1 MSGSGLEL
9 RRAADSDL
17 RAAYDV
23 FAAAEGEVWRRHALS
38 WSPPPFDAW
47 SATQRHLLA
56 QDGERSF
63 VALDGER
70 LVGFGAAL
78 VRGDAWFLSALFV
91 SPEYQGRQIGRELL
105 DRVWSGE
112 YRCRMTI
119 TDSIQPVSTTIYA
132 RRGLIPTTPI
142 LSLSGSPRCDLPAD
156 LEAVST
162 EPDALTTLDRAAY
175 GFGRD
180 ADHRFWREHAAEAN
194 LWLIAGQPIAYSYV
208 DDQGLIGPLA
218 GRDGEAAAPR
228 TAGRARSPRIPTCG
242 DRRPRQR
249 TQTRRDRPWE
259 RSARHRTAWPAPSQ
273 RRHRRAS
280 GTRDLRLLALLRPP
294 RGARR
299 TRLKTRRADGSAVSA
314 DVRIGGTS

>member
-105 DRVWSGE
+105 DRVWTGE
-112 YRCRMTI
+112 YRRRMTI
-119 TDSIQPVSTTIYA
+119 TDSIQPVSTTMYA
-132 RRGLIPTTPI
+132 RRDLIPTTPI

-218 GRDGEAAAPR
+218 GRDGEAAAL
-228 TAGRARSPRIPTCG
+228 ALQAELARRESQPAAIDVPG
-242 DRRPRQR
+242 
-249 TQTRRDRPWE
+249 
-259 RSARHRTAWPAPSQ
+259 SARRLVTTALGSGL
-273 RRHRRAS
+273 RA
-280 GTRDLRLLALLRPP
+280 TRPP
-294 RGARR
+294 GLLLLSEGIDAPQA
-299 TRLKTRRADGSAVSA
+299 LAISGYWLC
-314 DVRIGGTS
+314 

>member
-1 MSGSGLEL
+1 MSGSGVEL

-156 LEAVST
+156 LESVPIEA
-162 EPDALTTLDRAAY
+162 DALTTLDRAAY
-175 GFGRD
+175 GFGRE

-208 DDQGLIGPLA
+208 DDEGLIGPLA
-218 GRDGEAAAPR
+218 GRDGEAAAL
-228 TAGRARSPRIPTCG
+228 ALQAELARRESQHAAIDVPC
-242 DRRPRQR
+242 
-249 TQTRRDRPWE
+249 
-259 RSARHRTAWPAPSQ
+259 SARRLVATALG
-273 RRHRRAS
+273 S
-280 GTRDLRLLALLRPP
+280 GLNATRPP
-294 RGARR
+294 G
-299 TRLKTRRADGSAVSA
+299 LLLLSE
-314 DVRIGGTS
+314 GTDAPQALAISGYWLC

>member
-1 MSGSGLEL
+1 MSGSGVEL

-23 FAAAEGEVWRRHALS
+23 FAAAEGELWRRHALS

-56 QDGERSF
+56 EDGERSF
-63 VALDGER
+63 VAVDGER

-91 SPEYQGRQIGRELL
+91 SPEYQGRRIGRELL
-105 DRVWSGE
+105 DRAWTGD
-112 YRCRMTI
+112 YRRRMTI
-119 TDSIQPVSTTIYA
+119 TDSIQPVSTTMYA

-156 LEAVST
+156 LEAVPT

-180 ADHRFWREHAAEAN
+180 ADHRFWREQAEAN

-208 DDQGLIGPLA
+208 DDRGLIGPLA
-218 GRDGEAAAPR
+218 GRDGEAAAL
-228 TAGRARSPRIPTCG
+228 ALQAELARRESQHAAIEVPG
-242 DRRPRQR
+242 
-249 TQTRRDRPWE
+249 
-259 RSARHRTAWPAPSQ
+259 SARGLVATALGSGL
-273 RRHRRAS
+273 RA
-280 GTRDLRLLALLRPP
+280 TRPP
-294 RGARR
+294 GLLL
-299 TRLKTRRADGSAVSA
+299 TSE
-314 DVRIGGTS
+314 GTDAPQAPAISGYWLF

>member
-156 LEAVST
+156 LEAVPT

-218 GRDGEAAAPR
+218 GRDGEAAAL
-228 TAGRARSPRIPTCG
+228 ALHAELARRE
-242 DRRPRQR
+242 
-249 TQTRRDRPWE
+249 TQPAAIDVPG
-259 RSARHRTAWPAPSQ
+259 SARRLVATALGSGLRATGPPGLLLLSEGTDAPQ
-273 RRHRRAS
+273 ALAIS
-280 GTRDLRLLALLRPP
+280 GYWLF
-294 RGARR
+294 
-299 TRLKTRRADGSAVSA
+299 
-314 DVRIGGTS
+314 

>member
-142 LSLSGSPRCDLPAD
+142 LSLFGSPRCDLPAD

-194 LWLIAGQPIAYSYV
+194 LWLISGQPIAYSYV

-218 GRDGEAAAPR
+218 GRDGEAAAL
-228 TAGRARSPRIPTCG
+228 ALQAELARRESQPAAIDVPG
-242 DRRPRQR
+242 
-249 TQTRRDRPWE
+249 
-259 RSARHRTAWPAPSQ
+259 SARRLVATALGSGLRATGPPGLLLLSEGTDAPQ
-273 RRHRRAS
+273 ALAIS
-280 GTRDLRLLALLRPP
+280 GYWLF
-294 RGARR
+294 
-299 TRLKTRRADGSAVSA
+299 
-314 DVRIGGTS
+314 